1 MSRFYFCT
9 QEGGRLVVD
18 DEGTELPRLD
28 VARQEA
34 VKTAR
39 EIVAECVR
47 TGRELDVEALIV
59 TDARGYPVI
68 VLPLE
73 EVLPQRLRRR

>member
-9 QEGGRLVVD
+9 QEGGRLAVD

-34 VKTAR
+34 VKAAR